1 MKLISRFATPEE
13 AEEGLLG
20 MLQRKDKIMGFGH
33 RIYKEADPRSAVVK
47 EWSRRLSEACGDM
60 HLFRVSELPDS
71 VVR

>member
-1 MKLISRFATPEE
+1 
-13 AEEGLLG
+13 